1 MNVLFVIRRALAIQ
15 LEEQINC
22 LLVAL
27 KAPFNE
33 LKHVRSYP
41 LSFSKLNVNL
51 LSTYKLLIHNFKYVS
66 LYIYMRVYL
75 IK

>member
-1 MNVLFVIRRALAIQ
+1 MIFMNVMFVIHRALAI
-15 LEEQINC
+15 EEQINC

-33 LKHVRSYP
+33 LTHVRSYP

-51 LSTYKLLIHNFKYVS
+51 LSTNKLLINNFKYVS
-66 LYIYMRVYL
+66 LFI
-75 IK
+75 